1 MDTTTTDHLL
11 TTTRAVRKRLD
22 LDRPVERSVIE
33 DCLRIAIQAP
43 TGGNSQQWR
52 WMVVTDDDKKSA
64 LADIYR
70 TRVDLL
76 EQMLGQAEEKH
87 DEPTARVYRSAIE
100 FADKLHKVP
109 VMVIPCIRGQVS
121 NASNAE
127 VAGLYGSIIPAAW
140 SFMLAARSR
149 GLGTVWTSLHLV
161 REKDA
166 ADILGIPD
174 DFIQV
179 ALIPVAYTTGTDFK
193 PAKRNPVENVTYWNG
208 WGEA

>member
-1 MDTTTTDHLL
+1 MDTTATDHLL

-22 LDRPVERSVIE
+22 LERPVERSVIE

-52 WMVVTDDDKKSA
+52 WVVVTDDDKKAA

-76 EQMLGQAEEKH
+76 EQMLGLAEDNEDKQ
-87 DEPTARVYRSAIE
+87 TARVYRSAIE
-100 FADKLHKVP
+100 FADQLHRVP
-109 VMVIPCIRGQVS
+109 AMVIPCIRGKVES
-121 NASNAE
+121 ASNAE

-166 ADILGIPD
+166 AELLGIPD

-193 PAKRNPVENVTYWNG
+193 PAKRNPVEDVTYWNG
-208 WGEA
+208 WGD